1 MQKAERRATAWL
13 LPAGIVL
20 ATAALAL
27 GHGLNGSWGGVV
39 VALAVG
45 AFWLAGQWR
54 RWGWVASMALVL
66 LVGVAAVGQGRGARG
81 GWMLV
86 GVVGALV
93 AWDLDR
99 FIRRVRAA
107 GRVEAADALERCHLW
122 RLSIVAGAGL
132 FFGAAALSV
141 KIRLGF
147 VVAFLLALLA
157 MLGLSRVVGFL
168 QREEG
173 GGISPWGRD

>member
-20 ATAALAL
+20 AGAALAL

-39 VALAVG
+39 VALVVG
-45 AFWLAGQWR
+45 AFWLAGRWR

-66 LVGVAAVGQGRGARG
+66 LIGVAAVGQGGGAGG

-86 GVVGALV
+86 GVVVALV

-99 FIRRVRAA
+99 FTWRMRAA
-107 GRVEAADALERCHLW
+107 GRVEDVDALERRHLW
-122 RLSIVAGAGL
+122 RVSIVAGAGL
-132 FFGAAALSV
+132 FLGAAALSV

-147 VVAFLLALLA
+147 VVAFLLAFLA
-157 MLGLSRVVGFL
+157 VLGLSRVVGFL
-168 QREEG
+168 RREEG
-173 GGISPWGRD
+173 